1 MATEN
6 DFEKDL
12 LKTFIDSA
20 KAVIYL
26 KDAEGRF
33 LMVNDHSA
41 KMAGTTKEN
50 MIGKTDY
57 DFYSK
62 EDSDMFRKMDLSVTE
77 TGNPKVFE
85 LKVKT
90 AEGEKTFIDHKF
102 PVSVE
107 GYTNCVG
114 GIAIDVTNIDQ

>member
-1 MATEN
+1 MPNQAE
-6 DFEKDL
+6 L
-12 LKTFIDSA
+12 LRKFIDSA
-20 KAVIYL
+20 QAVIYM

-41 KMAGTTKEN
+41 ELAGTTKEE

-62 EDSDMFRKMDLSVTE
+62 ENSDMFREMDLSVTAA
-77 TGNPKVFE
+77 GKPKVF
-85 LKVKT
+85 KFNVQT
-90 AEGEKTFIDHKF
+90 AEGEITVVDHKF

-107 GYTNCVG
+107 GSPEAVG
-114 GIAIDVTNIDQ
+114 GIAIEVTDVDV